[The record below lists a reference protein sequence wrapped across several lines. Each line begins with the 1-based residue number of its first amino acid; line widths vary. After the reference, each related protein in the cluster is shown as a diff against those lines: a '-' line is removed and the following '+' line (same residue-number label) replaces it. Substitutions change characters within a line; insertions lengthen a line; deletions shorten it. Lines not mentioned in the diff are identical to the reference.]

1 MEESQAGYKEIDDAL
16 ENRIRKPK
24 EGISNDQYYKIQIDL
39 LNTIKRRSLEE
50 KLDPSEY
57 ETRLYK
63 AFDVLSDLKSSLSQ
77 GYWEKTDPPHW
88 SQDEQLIWFHRPAG
102 QILWKNKETE
112 PIIDGNSLS
121 QVAADY
127 LANPWMQI
135 SQIDWILLDSL
146 LYAELAGN
154 REDVYSGK
162 AIGEIK
168 LDYIWAGEDTSKQVL
183 ARAKITIIA
192 FGLRYLLPSIII
204 GIFIFLRFDK
214 TAMIIGGVYL
224 IYLLFRLILWPARY
238 KEGKSLRF

>member
-102 QILWKNKETE
+102 HIGDIKISFLAFKSTFK
-112 PIIDGNSLS
+112 IIMKDG
-121 QVAADY
+121 
-127 LANPWMQI
+127 
-135 SQIDWILLDSL
+135 
-146 LYAELAGN
+146 
-154 REDVYSGK
+154 
-162 AIGEIK
+162 
-168 LDYIWAGEDTSKQVL
+168 
-183 ARAKITIIA
+183 KI
-192 FGLRYLLPSIII
+192 
-204 GIFIFLRFDK
+204 
-214 TAMIIGGVYL
+214 
-224 IYLLFRLILWPARY
+224 Y
-238 KEGKSLRF
+238 KYTLVR